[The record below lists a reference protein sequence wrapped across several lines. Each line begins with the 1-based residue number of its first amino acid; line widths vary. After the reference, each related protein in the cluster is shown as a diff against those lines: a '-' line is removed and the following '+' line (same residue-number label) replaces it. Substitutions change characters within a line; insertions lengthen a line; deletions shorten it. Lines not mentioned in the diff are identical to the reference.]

1 MTGPMARPLTRALH
15 VAFPFAGG
23 APMTS
28 RRTLPVALV
37 VSVRSPAV
45 NVTGTRPVEV
55 NVSVARTRWPCRLH
69 TSDTFRTVT
78 APEGDEEDDDEEDD
92 DEEDGV
98 VVRAGIVMVA
108 VSPGISGSRLPNGIP
123 SEGVTKLGVGTTNAS
138 VAPAEAPVGLPA

>member
-1 MTGPMARPLTRALH
+1 MLRLLEEESTGWPDGEATEAT
-15 VAFPFAGG
+15 G
-23 APMTS
+23 A
-28 RRTLPVALV
+28 
-37 VSVRSPAV
+37 
-45 NVTGTRPVEV
+45 
-55 NVSVARTRWPCRLH
+55 
-69 TSDTFRTVT
+69 
-78 APEGDEEDDDEEDD
+78 DEPEDDDDSDSEDEDD